1 MCLES
6 RDFSEQDRVPALRE
20 FFGRGVMRVDFWDHA
35 NARGQFD
42 FCTTI
47 TPLDEGTVYAHAEH
61 TPTHLWR
68 SPSLLQDGCDDVLL
82 YTCSAGLVLRTPR
95 DELVVPPGGI
105 AVVSKAREYQGITP
119 WGGPSTCLQV
129 SHARLTRLLP
139 HLEEA
144 PLRVLPQSASG
155 AALALA
161 YARLLTE
168 STTLPASQ
176 QDLAIAHVYELAASA
191 IAAAERP
198 NERAKHAATSATR
211 LALIRRDMLAR
222 LDWPNLSLADIAR
235 RHHLTPRQVQRL
247 FAREGTCFSD
257 ELRETRL
264 GRAHALLTEPALRQR
279 RILDIALDCGFT
291 EISTFNRL
299 FRRRF
304 NATPSEIRPN

>member
-6 RDFSEQDRVPALRE
+6 RDFSERDRVAALRE

-47 TPLDEGTVYAHAEH
+47 TPLNEGTVYAHAEH

-95 DELVVPPGGI
+95 DEFVVPPGGI

-129 SHARLTRLLP
+129 SHARLAHLLP
-139 HLEEA
+139 RLEEA
-144 PLRVLPQSASG
+144 PLHILPQSAPG

-161 YARLLTE
+161 YARLLAK
-168 STTLPASQ
+168 SATLPAPQ
-176 QDLAIAHVYELAASA
+176 QDLAITHVHELVASA
-191 IAAAERP
+191 IAAAERS
-198 NERAKHAATSATR
+198 NEGLQHTVTSSTR

-222 LDWPNLSLADIAR
+222 LDWPNLSLADVAR
-235 RHHLTPRQVQRL
+235 RHYLTPRQVQRL
-247 FAREGTCFSD
+247 FAHEGTCFSD
-257 ELRETRL
+257 ELRKTRL
-264 GRAHALLTEPALRQR
+264 DRAHALLTDPALRQR

-304 NATPSEIRPN
+304 NTTPSAIRPS